1 MTPSGA
7 STAARIHVELAER
20 PIDPLPLRALLAD
33 ADTGAHAWF
42 EGVTRRTTGSAVTQR
57 LSYQAFVPMATA
69 QLRGLAEQA
78 AARFDLRG
86 VVIVHR
92 LGSVPVGEASILI
105 GCCSPHRGGVLAA
118 VPWLMDQIKAD
129 VAIWKQEH
137 FADGQSHW
145 VHPQ

>member
-1 MTPSGA
+1 MIQPGA
-7 STAARIHVELAER
+7 STAARIHVEFAEQ
-20 PIDPLPLRALLAD
+20 PIDPLPLRGLLAD

-42 EGVTRRTTGSAVTQR
+42 EGVTRRTTGGAVTER

-69 QLRGLAEQA
+69 QLRGLAQQA
-78 AARFDLRG
+78 ATRFDLRA

-105 GCCSPHRGGVLAA
+105 GCCSPHRGGALAA
-118 VPWLMDQIKAD
+118 LPWLMDKIKTD

-137 FADGQSHW
+137 FADGQSQW